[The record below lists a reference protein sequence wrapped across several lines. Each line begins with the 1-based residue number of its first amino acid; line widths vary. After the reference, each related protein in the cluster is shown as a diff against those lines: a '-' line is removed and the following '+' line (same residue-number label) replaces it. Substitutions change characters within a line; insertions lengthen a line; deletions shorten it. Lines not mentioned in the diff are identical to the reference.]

1 MAEYVLR
8 EFSPEAMA
16 QAISAE
22 QITVAQG
29 DGGITGYAR
38 ARHDQAAP
46 GGGCVK
52 NPTISAS
59 LSAEIAWDAIC
70 GRIGRKPFSGR
81 IWVRREQI
89 WGRYR

>member
-1 MAEYVLR
+1 MADAPVLAALSVETWLNTYIRAGLGPVMAEYVLR
-8 EFSPEAMA
+8 EFSTEAMA

-52 NPTISAS
+52 TRPY
-59 LSAEIAWDAIC
+59 L
-70 GRIGRKPFSGR
+70 R
-81 IWVRREQI
+81 V
-89 WGRYR
+89 